1 MIYPENFELKIGFT
15 EVRSMLRERCL
26 SSLGKSQ
33 VDEMTFSSDAE
44 AVNEW
49 HAQTDELRLLLEANP
64 DFPLGNIYD
73 VRESVSRARIA
84 NTHLE
89 EDEFFDL
96 RRSLDTIHRIVQI
109 LHPDNPEQR
118 VGQVLFLLADGIV
131 TFPNL
136 VQRIDQ
142 VIDKFGHMRDTAS
155 PELQRIR
162 RELVRAEGSV
172 SRTLYGIL
180 RAAQAEGI
188 VDKDVTPAVR
198 DGRLVIPVAP
208 GLKRRINGIVH
219 DESATGRTVFV
230 EPTEVV
236 EANNHIRELES
247 EERQEMIRILTA
259 LTQHVRP

>member
-44 AVNEW
+44 TVNEW

-64 DFPLGNIYD
+64 DFPLSNIYD
-73 VRESVSRARIA
+73 VCESVSRARIA

-118 VGQVLFLLADGIV
+118 VGQALFLLADGIA
-131 TFPNL
+131 TFPHL
-136 VQRIDQ
+136 VQRIN
-142 VIDKFGHMRDTAS
+142 R
-155 PELQRIR
+155 
-162 RELVRAEGSV
+162 
-172 SRTLYGIL
+172 
-180 RAAQAEGI
+180 
-188 VDKDVTPAVR
+188 
-198 DGRLVIPVAP
+198 
-208 GLKRRINGIVH
+208 
-219 DESATGRTVFV
+219 
-230 EPTEVV
+230 
-236 EANNHIRELES
+236 
-247 EERQEMIRILTA
+247 
-259 LTQHVRP
+259 